1 MNIPPNIKPI
11 LYALTAFLIF
21 MAFSV
26 ILKLITN
33 RHSSEDIYFN
43 IVSNKDLLIGAGV
56 ALIVTLSNERRK
68 KLKN

>member
-1 MNIPPNIKPI
+1 MTIHPNIKTL

-26 ILKLITN
+26 ILKLISN

-43 IVSNKDLLIGAGV
+43 IISNKDLLIGAGV